1 MVNSRLY
8 NPQINMTPMMSY
20 FLIGSGIVLILLIIT
35 IILITY
41 WMSKKIK
48 TETNDVYK
56 MIDENKKNV
65 SKHFITVDRKLTE
78 SKKTL
83 NETIEQKIQESTE
96 HSSQNHITDTD
107 IQEKINP
114 LDTKLNSLDTK
125 TKLTETNLDSHTTTS
140 PHISNSY
147 VDDQFGTLDDLF
159 KTLDEQYKQ
168 LNTKVEDNSENIS
181 QLTLESDI
189 TELSKKIDTHDK
201 DSKHL
206 TNVQLDNLNLLDKF
220 GSRLGQLEKTVAEIS
235 EEN

>member
-8 NPQINMTPMMSY
+8 NPQISMTPTMSY
-20 FLIGSGIVLILLIIT
+20 FLIGVGIVIIVLIIT

-48 TETNDVYK
+48 NETNDVYK
-56 MIDENKKNV
+56 TIDENKKNV

-96 HSSQNHITDTD
+96 HNSQKHITDTD

-125 TKLTETNLDSHTTTS
+125 TKLTETNLDSHTKS
-140 PHISNSY
+140 PHISKSY

-168 LNTKVEDNSENIS
+168 LNTNVEANSENIS

-189 TELSKKIDTHDK
+189 TELSNKIDTHDK

-206 TNVQLDNLNLLDKF
+206 TTEQLDNLNLLDKF
-220 GSRLGQLEKTVAEIS
+220 GSRLGKLEKTVAEIS

>member
-20 FLIGSGIVLILLIIT
+20 FLIGVGIVLILLIIT
-35 IILITY
+35 ILLITY

-65 SKHFITVDRKLTE
+65 SKNFITVDRKLTE
-78 SKKTL
+78 SNKTL
-83 NETIEQKIQESTE
+83 NETIEQKIQESTK
-96 HSSQNHITDTD
+96 HSSQKHITDID

-125 TKLTETNLDSHTTTS
+125 TKLTETNLDSHKTV
-140 PHISNSY
+140 PHISKSY

-168 LNTKVEDNSENIS
+168 LNTKVEANSKTSS

-189 TELSKKIDTHDK
+189 TELSKIIDTHDK

-206 TNVQLDNLNLLDKF
+206 TNEQLDNLNLLDKF